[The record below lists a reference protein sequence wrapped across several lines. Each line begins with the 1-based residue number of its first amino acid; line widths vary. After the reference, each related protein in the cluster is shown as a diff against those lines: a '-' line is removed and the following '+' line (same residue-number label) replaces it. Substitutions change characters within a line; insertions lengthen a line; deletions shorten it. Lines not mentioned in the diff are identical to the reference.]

1 MSVHGFVTD
10 VLRHDT
16 RILPILRSVGN
27 LHRSG
32 KCPCPRNGA
41 SVESRESRRSRLG
54 AAGEP
59 DGAVG

>member
-16 RILPILRSVGN
+16 RIFPILRSVGN

-32 KCPCPRNGA
+32 KCPCPRNGECGIERVSA
-41 SVESRESRRSRLG
+41 QPVRG
-54 AAGEP
+54 G
-59 DGAVG
+59 G